1 MNTKQPKNLVLVMGA
16 KEDELHDVYMF
27 LTKEGFTAWFNKMHK
42 GLSYNVSV
50 DPKEFDKA
58 METAINYCMAN
69 EYDDIICLLGPC
81 QSIKDIRTS
90 RENTL

>member
-1 MNTKQPKNLVLVMGA
+1 MNTKQPKNLVVVMGT
-16 KEDELHDVYMF
+16 KEDELHDVYTF
-27 LTKEGFTAWFNKMHK
+27 LSKEGFTAWFNKMHR

-58 METAINYCMAN
+58 MDAAINYSIAN
-69 EYDDIICLLGPC
+69 GYDDIICLLGPC
-81 QSIKDIRTS
+81 QKIKDIIES